1 MSIPMIQKGLERL
14 EALIA
19 ESQGQMKRM
28 EEFMRSSRGE
38 SNSKFEALME
48 DQNAK
53 FANLK
58 TELSAMRTDMNG
70 MKTGMTQRMDAI
82 DKKMTTLEINFKKL
96 DDGLRQG

>member
-1 MSIPMIQKGLERL
+1 MIQKGLERL
-14 EALIA
+14 ETLIA
-19 ESQGQMKRM
+19 ESQAQMKRM

-38 SNSKFEALME
+38 TNSKFEALME

-58 TELSAMRTDMNG
+58 TELSAMRTDMNAL
-70 MKTGMTQRMDAI
+70 KTGSTLRADSL
-82 DKKMTTLEINFKKL
+82 DKKMTALEINFKKL

>member
-1 MSIPMIQKGLERL
+1 MIQKGLERL

>member
-70 MKTGMTQRMDAI
+70 MKTGMTQRMDSI
-82 DKKMTTLEINFKKL
+82 DKKITTLEINFKKL